1 MPLFLSGRLRTLLAA
16 AGRDA
21 SVYGLHSLRIG
32 GATAMAWMR
41 APPSEI
47 KTAGRWKSEAYLR
60 YVRALRSNSARWA
73 AGIASADVDD
83 FEADHVDIDDAE
95 FSSDDEM

>member
-1 MPLFLSGRLRTLLAA
+1 
-16 AGRDA
+16 
-21 SVYGLHSLRIG
+21 
-32 GATAMAWMR
+32 MAWMR